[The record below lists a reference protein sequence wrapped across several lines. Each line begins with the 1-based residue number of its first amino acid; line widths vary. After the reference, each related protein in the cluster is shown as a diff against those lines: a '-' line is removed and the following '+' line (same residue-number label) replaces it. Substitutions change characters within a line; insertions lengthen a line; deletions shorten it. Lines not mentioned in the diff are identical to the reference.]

1 MLAGTYNITAEQGSS
16 YLLILNFQY
25 PDLSDPSGE
34 TFIAWDLAAY
44 TARMQIRRLIDDADF
59 MIELTTENS
68 GIQLEAGE
76 TGEIRLIMTPTQT
89 AALTT
94 DGVYDLEI
102 ITGTEVN
109 KVIGGDFTLIPEVTR

>member
-1 MLAGTYNITAEQGSS
+1 MLAGTYNLTAEQGSS
-16 YLLILNFQY
+16 FLLIINFKY
-25 PDLSDPSGE
+25 ADLSDPSGE
-34 TFIAWDLAAY
+34 TFLPWNLAGY
-44 TARMQIRRLIDDADF
+44 TARCQIRRLITDANY
-59 MIELTTENS
+59 MIEMTTENS

-102 ITGTEVN
+102 ISGAEVN
-109 KVIGGDFTLIPEVTR
+109 KVIAGDFTLIPEVTR